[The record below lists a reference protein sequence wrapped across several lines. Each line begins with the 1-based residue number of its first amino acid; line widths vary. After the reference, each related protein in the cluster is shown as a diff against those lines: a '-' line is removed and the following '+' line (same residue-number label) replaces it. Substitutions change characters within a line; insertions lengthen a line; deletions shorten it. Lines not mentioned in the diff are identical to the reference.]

1 MPEEKKPEDVVG
13 AAKGV
18 YILTTAGVQI
28 AVSVIIGFGMG
39 LWIDRWLGTRPWFML
54 LFILLGVVAGFL
66 NVYRIVQ
73 KSGAADI
80 DDELMKKIKSSGDD
94 PEDREGE
101 DS

>member
-1 MPEEKKPEDVVG
+1 MVG

-18 YILTTAGVQI
+18 YILTTAGLQI
-28 AVSVIIGFGMG
+28 AISVVIGFGMG

-73 KSGAADI
+73 KSGAADLNG
-80 DDELMKKIKSSGDD
+80 DEKKNKGFFGGD
-94 PEDREGE
+94 PEDWDDE